1 MSCGGSGKNMLPRVL
16 ASGGET
22 KMPILAMTLRNGT
35 TSCLSNLLNAHFF
48 LTRYHL
54 HTRPRHS
61 LIHKM
66 RGEPLMALSL
76 GLLPCALSLV
86 RATWGL
92 YTRSLRVMQVLKLHS
107 IGWMMEDE
115 AADSLSIDKYIA
127 EHQEV
132 TASLDTWLQVC
143 DICEER

>member
-1 MSCGGSGKNMLPRVL
+1 
-16 ASGGET
+16 
-22 KMPILAMTLRNGT
+22 MP
-35 TSCLSNLLNAHFF
+35 
-48 LTRYHL
+48 
-54 HTRPRHS
+54 
-61 LIHKM
+61 
-66 RGEPLMALSL
+66 LSL

-86 RATWGL
+86 RVTWVQ

-132 TASLDTWLQVC
+132 TASATSLYYL
-143 DICEER
+143 